1 MKKFL
6 KKVLIY
12 SIMGVIMFEFY
23 THFLKAEQ
31 VTKDTHVRNYEEI
44 VQSGVLRAVTEY
56 NSLSYHA
63 KDDTIGGFHY
73 ELLQAF
79 ARAKNLKIEI
89 TPEMSLEKRFI
100 GLENGTYDIL
110 ANNVLKMSD
119 RKDSILY
126 TLPILLSKLVLVQ
139 RKAQNETDSCYINS
153 LLELGHKTLHIVKD
167 SPFMLRIQN
176 LSNEI
181 GDTIYIKEIELYGPE
196 QLIAMVANGDI
207 DYTVCDESTAKASIK
222 NFPQIDIEKAI
233 SFTQFYT
240 WGVNKKNTTLLD
252 TLNAW
257 IEEYKSTKTFKELN
271 KKYNNH

>member
-1 MKKFL
+1 MKKYL
-6 KKVLIY
+6 KYVLKY
-12 SIMGVIMFEFY
+12 GIMGVIAVEFY
-23 THFLKAEQ
+23 THFLKTDQE
-31 VTKDTHVRNYEEI
+31 TPETHVRNYEEI

-63 KDDTIGGFHY
+63 QEDTICGFHY

-79 ARAKNLKIEI
+79 AKDKNLKVEI

-139 RKAQNETDSCYINS
+139 RKAQNETDTCYINS
-153 LLELGHKTLHIVKD
+153 LLELSHKTLHIVKD

-181 GDTIYIKEIELYGPE
+181 GDTIYIKEIEMYGPE

-207 DYTVCDESTAKASIK
+207 DYTVCDESTAKAAIK

-240 WGVNKKNTTLLD
+240 WGVNKNNTTLLD

-257 IEEYKSTKTFKELN
+257 LEAYKPTKAFKELN
-271 KKYNNH
+271 KKYNN